1 MSTGESNIASEVP
14 VADLIAKGG
23 DVKIHGRTMGEIYT
37 FFHSN
42 VKFAALLLEGVVAER
57 AFYDVGDVRYDVFA
71 ERSSTL
77 LGDWTLL
84 TRVGGNAAAQLRA
97 NWARGEGELITREAH
112 RYVLKTTKG
121 PKPHTDIK
129 REVGDRLILTI
140 SSHGF
145 PAVRDVVVHPS
156 ETLADEFHAILSLVV
171 FYLVVID
178 HAFAASS

>member
-1 MSTGESNIASEVP
+1 MSTGESKIATGVP
-14 VADLIAKGG
+14 VTDLIAKGG
-23 DVKIHGRTMGEIYT
+23 EVKIHGRTMGEIYT

-42 VKFAALLLEGVVAER
+42 VKFANLLLEGVLATR
-57 AFYDVGDVRYDVFA
+57 AFYDVADVRYDVFA
-71 ERSSTL
+71 ERTAVL

-84 TRVGGNAAAQLRA
+84 ARVGGNAAAQLRA

-112 RYVLKTTKG
+112 RYVLRTTKG
-121 PKPHTDIK
+121 PKHRTDLK

-156 ETLADEFHAILSLVV
+156 ETLPDEFHAILSLAA
-171 FYLVVID
+171 FYLVVVD
-178 HAFAASS
+178 HALAVSS